1 MDETYL
7 GLDIGT
13 SSVKAVL
20 LDRSQSVLA
29 QASVPLEVQRPHA
42 LWSEQ
47 SPDAWWAATD
57 AAVAELRARD
67 ADAWSRL
74 RAVGLSGQMHGATLL
89 DADGAA
95 LRPAMLWNDGR
106 SGAQCATI
114 TARVPDLTDRAGN
127 IAMPGFT
134 APKVLW
140 VAEHEPAVFAAT
152 RTVLLPKDYV
162 RFRMTGAMATD
173 PSDASGT
180 LWLDVGRRDWDDTLL
195 AATGLTRANMPTLV
209 EGSAISANVSG
220 AVATAWGIAS
230 DVAVAGGGGDNAAS
244 AVGIGAIH
252 AGQGFLSL
260 GTSGVLFAVTE
271 RYVSFP
277 ARTMH
282 GFCHALPGRWHA
294 MSVHLSAA
302 SALAWVA
309 ALVGAGEDIVGL
321 LATVEGWAATP
332 RNRAEAPVFLP
343 YLSGERTP
351 HNDPEASGMFAGLRM
366 DHGAP
371 ALAYA
376 VLEGVAF
383 AFADGLSVLG
393 EAGARLESCLLVG
406 GGARSPFWCQMLA
419 DVLDIELL
427 LPAGA
432 EAGAAFGAA
441 RLAMLA
447 AGGEEATVCVRPPI
461 ERVFTPRAGVGI
473 PTRLARYRALYQAE
487 RSARLS

>member
-1 MDETYL
+1 MNETYL

-13 SSVKAVL
+13 SSIKAL
-20 LDRSQSVLA
+20 LVDRSQAVLA
-29 QASVPLEVQRPHA
+29 QASVPLEVQRPRV

-47 SPDAWWAATD
+47 APEAWWAATEI
-57 AAVAELRARD
+57 AVAELRAQHP
-67 ADAWSRL
+67 DAWSRL
-74 RAVGLSGQMHGATLL
+74 RAIGLSGQMHGATLL
-89 DADGAA
+89 DADGAV

-114 TARVPDLTDRAGN
+114 SVRVPDLTERAGN

-152 RTVLLPKDYV
+152 RYVLLPKDYV
-162 RFRMTGAMATD
+162 RYRMTGAMVSD

-195 AATGLTRANMPTLV
+195 AAVGFTRANVPTLV
-209 EGSAISANVSG
+209 EGSAVSATVS
-220 AVATAWGIAS
+220 ATVAAAWGIGAEI
-230 DVAVAGGGGDNAAS
+230 VVAGGGGDNAAS
-244 AVGIGAIH
+244 AVGIGATR
-252 AGQGFLSL
+252 AGEGFLSL
-260 GTSGVLFAVTE
+260 GTSGVLFAVTDH
-271 RYVSFP
+271 YVSFP

-282 GFCHALPGRWHA
+282 GFCHALPGRWHG

-302 SALAWVA
+302 A
-309 ALVGAGEDIVGL
+309 ALSWIAAVVGAGEDIVGL
-321 LATVEGWAATP
+321 LGTVESWAATP
-332 RNRAEAPVFLP
+332 RNRAEAPIFLP

-371 ALAYA
+371 ALVYA

-383 AFADGLSVLG
+383 AFADGLSVLR
-393 EAGARLESCLLVG
+393 EADARLDSCLLVG

-419 DVLDIELL
+419 DVLEIELS

-432 EAGAAFGAA
+432 ETGAAFGAA

-447 AGGEEATVCVRPPI
+447 AGGDEATVCVRPAI
-461 ERVFTPRAGVGI
+461 ERVFSPRPASHDAS
-473 PTRLARYRALYQAE
+473 RLARYRALYEVE
-487 RSARLS
+487 RAGR